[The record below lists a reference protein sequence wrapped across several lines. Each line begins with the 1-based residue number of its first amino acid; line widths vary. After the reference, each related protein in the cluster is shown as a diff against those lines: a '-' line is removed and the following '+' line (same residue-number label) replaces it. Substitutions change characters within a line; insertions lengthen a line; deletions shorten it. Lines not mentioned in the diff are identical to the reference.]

1 MSNTTLAG
9 INNKWRHECTLTIIS
24 YLVLTSIDNV
34 VKRNS
39 LADVVHQMK
48 FGVKFRISGSN
59 NVNIEIV

>member
-48 FGVKFRISGSN
+48 FGVKFCISGSN